1 VEVVMRTRIVTWGN
15 SLAVRIPKAYAGE
28 IGLVSEAE
36 VELSIDQGSLVLAPA
51 APYRVSLKS
60 LLDAVTPENIHREV
74 DTGGPVGDE
83 AW

>member
-1 VEVVMRTRIVTWGN
+1 MRTRVVTWGN

-28 IGLVSEAE
+28 LGLVSEAE
-36 VELSIDQGSLVLAPA
+36 VDLSVDRGTIVLAPA
-51 APYRVSLKS
+51 APSRVSLRA
-60 LLDAVTPENIHREV
+60 LLEQVTKENIHREV